1 MIIKVFDKIIKNIDM
16 YNKIKE
22 IGIGFLLA
30 SIIMFFLGIIFF
42 FDRALIIMG
51 NVSFFFNFIYLN
63 YPYLK

>member
-51 NVSFFFNFIYLN
+51 NVSFFFIFI
-63 YPYLK
+63 